1 MEDEFAFISKIT
13 PEETYQKELVR
24 GIGDDA
30 AVYSGADHM
39 EQVVCVDTMV
49 EGVHFRRDTLSPYQI
64 GKKGLAINVSDLAA
78 MGAIP
83 TYYLVSIA
91 IPSSWTEEEL
101 TQLYQGMNDLAKTY
115 QMDLVGGD
123 TVSTNDVLVL
133 TVTAIG
139 KVERGRARY
148 RDQAKPGDLIF
159 LTGYAGTSA
168 AGLDLLFEKGFTGP
182 FSREEQILVKSHQEP
197 TPHIAEG
204 RILSTLNKRISLNDV
219 SDGVASEA
227 NEIAEASQARLIIER
242 DKLPIHDVMYTYP
255 PEKQLDYALFGGED
269 FILIGTLPKEDVKEV
284 EAEFLSQGLMLQV
297 IGFVEEGE
305 PGVSLLEE
313 NQRNKVEKN
322 GYNHFKKRG

>member
-1 MEDEFAFISKIT
+1 MEDEFAFITKIS
-13 PEETYQKELVR
+13 PKEIYQKGLVR

-30 AVYSGADHM
+30 AVYSSSDQM

-91 IPSSWTEEEL
+91 VPPSWTEEEL
-101 TQLYQGMNDLAKTY
+101 TQLYKGMNELAETHR
-115 QMDLVGGD
+115 MDLIGGD

-139 KVERGRARY
+139 SVERGKARY
-148 RDQAKPGDLIF
+148 RDQAKEGDLIF

-168 AGLDLLFEKGFTGP
+168 AGLDLLFEKGLHGP
-182 FSREEQILVKSHQEP
+182 FSKEEQELVKAHQEP
-197 TPHIAEG
+197 LPHVIEG
-204 RILSTLNKRISLNDV
+204 RILSTSNKRISLNDV

-227 NEIAEASQARLIIER
+227 NELAEASQAKFIIKS
-242 DKLPIHDVMYTYP
+242 DKLPIHKAMRSYP
-255 PEKQLDYALFGGED
+255 KERQLKYALFGGED
-269 FILIGTLPKEDVKEV
+269 FVLIGTVPKEDSKDLEKE
-284 EAEFLSQGLMLQV
+284 FHQKGLMFEV
-297 IGFVEEGE
+297 VGFVEEGE
-305 PGVSLLEE
+305 PGVFLIEE
-313 NQRNKVEKN
+313 NKMKKVEKN